1 MTDNFSSDEAIK
13 LAGVLVRCL
22 PAQREKVITAIESEP
37 GASVEPESTSDALIV
52 IIQETPQT
60 IYLTEQIT
68 RIQNI
73 PSVISA
79 SLIYHHNDTAASG
92 NKEMAS

>member
-1 MTDNFSSDEAIK
+1 MIDNNSADDVIK

-22 PAQREKVITAIESEP
+22 PEQRQPVIAAIEAEP
-37 GASVEPESTSDALIV
+37 GATVEPESTADALIV
-52 IIQETPQT
+52 IIQETSQT
-60 IYLTEQIT
+60 IFLTEQIT